1 MSEAIPKPIVGE
13 EEVKLTRNLGL
24 ISATMLGVGS
34 MIGAGIF
41 ILSGMAIGQAGPGAM
56 VSYILVGMMTLFT
69 ALSFCELS
77 SAIPV
82 AGGGYTYVQEGMG
95 GISAFLAGWTLIF
108 GMVVSASLYAVG
120 FAEHFDPFV
129 FMSTDALWGIP
140 QSLPHWVW
148 AAAVIIIFGLLNIVG
163 SKESAGAQNLFTI
176 GKIVFLLIF
185 AAVAFP
191 FVNWE
196 AFDDFVPNG
205 TIAVLATTSL
215 IYISFFG
222 FQQISNASEEIK
234 NPEKNVPRAML
245 LSLIIPAI
253 IYVLVILISVG
264 MTDDWRAL
272 GTAEAPLAII
282 AGKVFGRYGIAAY
295 GTAFILFA
303 GVMSTV
309 SALNATV
316 MTASRA
322 IFAVSRDGFMPNIL
336 SKISKRFRT
345 PHFAT
350 IVVAILAI
358 LFAVMGGTKFI
369 AQLTNFCLL
378 FSLVLV
384 NLSVIILRKRRPDL
398 HRPFKL
404 WFGYTIPV
412 IGILTNLIMM
422 AFMEWTAYVWGFGY
436 LVIGAIVY
444 FVYSKA
450 AKRTLDREKIISTL
464 MQKQARKEYKILVP
478 VANPAH
484 IKPLLITASAIAKK
498 FDGEILALSVIEI
511 PDYEDLEKGY
521 DMVEQ
526 RRPLLTLAEG
536 IAAREGVHNVNRM
549 IKIGHRLSYA
559 IVETAQE
566 ESCNFI
572 VMGRPAKR
580 NLADRLLATVIDAV
594 LKEAPCDVAIV
605 QPNGMDGINRVLV
618 PVSGSDN
625 SRLAV
630 GLAPAFAEKFDAEI
644 KIFNVRAD
652 EEIGTSYQSTHDVLD
667 KARSELEGADIDAAK
682 EVIYGPT
689 VVDTILNEIRGGDI
703 VLMGAS
709 KGGAWEQLLFKSVP
723 EEVAERM
730 ENSVITFKKFVRRK
744 RSRLERLLSGKNR

>member
-1 MSEAIPKPIVGE
+1 MSEKIDKPVGA
-13 EEVKLTRNLGL
+13 EEVKLTRNMGL
-24 ISATMLGVGS
+24 MSATMLGVGS

-41 ILSGMAIGQAGPGAM
+41 ILSGIAIGAAGPGAI
-56 VSYILVGMMTLFT
+56 VSYLLVGLMTLFT

-82 AGGGYTYVQEGMG
+82 AGGGYTYVHEGIG
-95 GISAFLAGWTLIF
+95 GIGAFLTGWTLIF

-129 FMSTDALWGIP
+129 FMGTDALWGIP

-148 AAAVIIIFGLLNIVG
+148 GAAIIIVLGFINVIG
-163 SKESAGAQNLFTI
+163 SKESAGTQNLFTI
-176 GKIVFLLIF
+176 GKIIFLVVF

-191 FVNWE
+191 FVDWE
-196 AFDDFVPNG
+196 AFEDFVPNG
-205 TIAVLATTSL
+205 TLAVLATTSL

-234 NPEKNVPRAML
+234 NPEKNVPRAIL
-245 LSLIIPAI
+245 LSLIIPAV

-264 MTDDWRAL
+264 ITDDWRAL

-282 AGKVFGRYGIAAY
+282 AGKVFGRYGIGTY
-295 GTAFILFA
+295 GMAFILIA
-303 GVMSTV
+303 GIMSTV

-336 SKISKRFRT
+336 SKINRRFRT

-350 IVVAILAI
+350 LVVAVLAI
-358 LFAVMGGTKFI
+358 LFAVMGGTRFI

-378 FSLVLV
+378 FSLLLV

-398 HRPFKL
+398 NRPFKL
-404 WFGYTIPV
+404 WFGYTIP
-412 IGILTNLIMM
+412 IMGILTNLTMM
-422 AFMEWTAYVWGFGY
+422 AFMEWTAYVWGIGY
-436 LVIGAIVY
+436 LIVGAIVY
-444 FVYSKA
+444 FVYSKG
-450 AKRTLDREKIISTL
+450 AKRSLDRDKIISTL
-464 MQKQARKEYKILVP
+464 MEKQARKEYKILVP
-478 VANPAH
+478 VSNPSH
-484 IKPLLITASAIAKK
+484 VKPLLITAAAIAKK
-498 FDGEILALSVIEI
+498 YDGEILTLSVIEV
-511 PDYEDLEKGY
+511 PDYDDLETGY
-521 DMVEQ
+521 ELVEQ

-536 IAAREGVHNVNRM
+536 IAAREGVTNVNRM

-572 VMGRPAKR
+572 VMGRPSKR

-594 LKEAPCDVAIV
+594 LKEAPCDVAVV
-605 QPNGMDGINRVLV
+605 QPDGFDGIDRVLV
-618 PVSGSDN
+618 PVSGSEN
-625 SRLAV
+625 SRLAT

-644 KIFNVRAD
+644 KVFNVRAD
-652 EEIGTSYQSTHDVLD
+652 EEIATSYQTTHDVLD
-667 KARSELEGADIDAAK
+667 KARTELEGVTAK
-682 EVIYGPT
+682 VSEEVIYGPT
-689 VVDTILNEIRGGDI
+689 VVDTILNEIHPGDI

-730 ENSVITFKKFVRRK
+730 GNSVITFKKFVRRK
-744 RSRLERLLSGKNR
+744 RSRLERLLSGKRSV